1 MIHGVTPTRRREMV
15 VLAGLVVLVLI
26 MAHPAFAQTVAWK
39 DQFGTAGFDA
49 IYAIDVNGGD
59 VYGVGEVGDDL
70 VADGCHEDA
79 IVRKYRG
86 SGQLVWSRQFGS
98 ILPSGNGG
106 CDIAEG
112 VASHD
117 DAVYVGGFIEATI
130 AEDTPV
136 FDAYVR
142 KYDENGQEQWTR
154 QFGTGDF
161 ARAAGMAADS
171 GAVYAAGQVCGALPG
186 QTAIGSCDAFLR
198 AYDHDGNE
206 LWTRQFGAAGPAMA
220 NEVDVRNNAVVVV
233 GRVAGALPGQ
243 LAVGERDVFVRKY
256 DTHGK
261 LAWTRQFGSTGND
274 IAFGVDI
281 EGTAVYVA
289 GDVAGALPGQPP
301 YAGGPVDAFVRKY
314 DANGKEIWTRQFGT
328 AGFDRA
334 IRVAADATNVIVVG
348 RAGGAL
354 PGAADAFSGSPY
366 VFAGGSTDPFV
377 RRYETNG
384 APSWTRQFGGPNEPE
399 AATGVALDSE
409 DLFISGG
416 IGGELPGNSSQGFV
430 DAFVM
435 KVHLV

>member
-1 MIHGVTPTRRREMV
+1 MIDVRLLTQRRERIL
-15 VLAGLVVLVLI
+15 LAALVALVMIL
-26 MAHPAFAQTVAWK
+26 AHPAFGQAVAWK

-49 IYAIDVNGGD
+49 IYAIDVSDGD
-59 VYGVGEVGDDL
+59 MYGVGEVGSDL
-70 VADGCHEDA
+70 VVDGCHEDA

-112 VASHD
+112 VAAQG

-130 AEDTPV
+130 SEDTQV

-161 ARAAGMAADS
+161 ARVAGMAADS

-186 QTAIGSCDAFLR
+186 QTASGSCDAYLR

-243 LAVGERDVFVRKY
+243 QAVGARDVFVRKY
-256 DTHGK
+256 DTNGK
-261 LAWTRQFGSTGND
+261 LVWTRQFGSTGND

-281 EGTAVYVA
+281 AGNAIYVA
-289 GDVAGALPGQPP
+289 GDVAGTLPKQPP
-301 YAGGPVDAFVRKY
+301 YAGGPVDAFVRRY
-314 DANGKEIWTRQFGT
+314 DTNGKEVWTRQFGT

-334 IRVAADATNVIVVG
+334 IRVAAAATNVFVVG
-348 RAGGAL
+348 RAGDSLSGAI
-354 PGAADAFSGSPY
+354 DAFSGAPY
-366 VFAGGSTDPFV
+366 VFAGGSTDPFI
-377 RRYETNG
+377 RRYDVNG
-384 APSWTRQFGGPNEPE
+384 NEPWTSQFGGPDEPE
-399 AATGVALDSE
+399 AATGVALDDE
-409 DLFISGG
+409 DVFISGG
-416 IGGELPGNSSQGFV
+416 IGGELPGYDSQGYV

-435 KVHLV
+435 KVLSD